1 MISTERMKALMDV
14 TYLCGCAVREEK
26 PDADRIAEMNL
37 EQVYEAAN
45 SHLLTAAAGM
55 ALESA
60 GIHNE
65 RFTQAILAAQRKNA
79 LLDADRAKVL
89 TGLEKAAIWY
99 MPLKGAIL
107 KELYPRYGM
116 RQMADNDILFDASRA
131 GDVRRIMEGM
141 GFSTERFDQSNHDV
155 YHKKP
160 VSNFEMHRSL
170 FDEYSWSIL
179 EQYYRGVKDRLI
191 KDDGNQFGYHF
202 SPEDFYIYIVSHEY
216 KHYSLGGTGIRSLL
230 DTYVYL
236 RKVKM
241 NEGYIE
247 SEMEKLGIS
256 DYEGTNRQL
265 SLHLF
270 GGESLTGK
278 EQEMLKYIFSSGTYG
293 TMTNHISNEISQKGR
308 LGYFLSRL
316 SLPMDVMKMIYP
328 ILKKAPW
335 LYPAMWLWRL
345 VSRSFTATHKV
356 LYQLGASLGLNREVR
371 EKTKT
376 KKNGR

>member
-1 MISTERMKALMDV
+1 MVSTERMKALMDV

-26 PDADRIAEMNL
+26 PDTDRIAEMDL

-55 ALESA
+55 ALKSA
-60 GIHNE
+60 GINNE

-79 LLDADRAKVL
+79 LLDVDRAKVL
-89 TGLEKAAIWY
+89 TELEKAGIWY

-141 GFSTERFDQSNHDV
+141 GFSTEHFDQSNHDV

-241 NEGYIE
+241 DEGYVA

-270 GGESLTGK
+270 GGESLIGK
-278 EQEMLKYIFSSGTYG
+278 EQEMLEYIFSSGTYG
-293 TMTNHISNEISQKGR
+293 TMTNRISNEISQKGR

-316 SLPMDVMKMIYP
+316 SLPMGVMKKIYP
-328 ILKKAPW
+328 ILNKAPW
-335 LYPAMWLWRL
+335 LYPVMWLWRL
-345 VSRSFTATHKV
+345 VSKSFTVTHRV

-376 KKNGR
+376 KKNRK